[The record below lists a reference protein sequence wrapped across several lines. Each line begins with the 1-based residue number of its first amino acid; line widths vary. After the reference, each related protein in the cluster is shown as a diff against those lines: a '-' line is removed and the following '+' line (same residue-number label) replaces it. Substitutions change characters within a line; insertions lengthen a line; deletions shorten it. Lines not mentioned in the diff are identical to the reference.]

1 MLIELKIFV
10 AIKIVGHKQGVIT
23 MADLVI
29 KEDNLT
35 ERAKEVLNRLRNDA
49 NIYITD
55 IINEFLESLQ

>member
-1 MLIELKIFV
+1 
-10 AIKIVGHKQGVIT
+10 

-35 ERAKEVLNRLRNDA
+35 ERAKEVLNRLRNDT

>member
-1 MLIELKIFV
+1 M
-10 AIKIVGHKQGVIT
+10 HKLGVIT

-35 ERAKEVLNRLRNDA
+35 EKAKEVLNRLRNDA

>member
-1 MLIELKIFV
+1 
-10 AIKIVGHKQGVIT
+10 

-35 ERAKEVLNRLRNDA
+35 EKAKEVLNRLRNDA